1 MFSSGKILSGTLIA
15 SNTGLPLN
23 PTPVRDG
30 IEISG
35 NSVNPI
41 GALMFG
47 ATSVL
52 SIIVSSFLKSVT
64 PLMSLRPLARSVYL
78 LPLAFGLRN
87 ASSSELF
94 QDQ

>member
-1 MFSSGKILSGTLIA
+1 MFSSGKILSGALIG

-64 PLMSLRPLARSVYL
+64 PLMSLRPLARSVL
-78 LPLAFGLRN
+78 LPLLLVCVMHHLQ
-87 ASSSELF
+87 ELF